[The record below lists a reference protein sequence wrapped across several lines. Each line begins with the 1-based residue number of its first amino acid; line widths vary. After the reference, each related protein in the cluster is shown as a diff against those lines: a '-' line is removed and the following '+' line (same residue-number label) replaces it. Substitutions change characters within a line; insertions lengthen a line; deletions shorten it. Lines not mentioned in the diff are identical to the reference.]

1 MIQYKITLS
10 RYKDGQLRLSTPQWV
25 VAVNFDDAVLRA
37 NMILIGARGID
48 PDADFAIHA
57 VEQYGSHGTQCD
69 GVLLFETAEEFSA
82 RLQAKKDA

>member
-10 RYKDGQLRLSTPQWV
+10 RYKDGQRRLSTPQWV
-25 VAVNFDDAVLRA
+25 GATDFDDAVRRA

-48 PDADFAIHA
+48 PDADFDIHG
-57 VEQYGSHGTQCD
+57 VEQYGSHGIQCD
-69 GVLLFETAEEFSA
+69 GVLLFETQEEFSA